1 MKSLEK
7 QMTEVF
13 IFAFTMAGAE
23 MLEAA
28 YDLGAMIASAFT
40 PAAVGDPIGVMM
52 GMRLIHINQKRA

>member
-1 MKSLEK
+1 
-7 QMTEVF
+7 MTEVF